1 MSFFVASDKIPIA
14 QKSISIPAANGVNY
28 NANQEIVLHINDNIK
43 FFQPE
48 QTYLEAKVKIKPP
61 SYGTGLTDAHP
72 TRLNL
77 DAETGFQSLIRTIRV
92 HSRQGVL
99 LEEID
104 NYNTMVAFKYDYE
117 TNDSLKNKRA
127 LTEGCGVENPFSRG
141 TFGSS
146 RSVGNEILQNQY
158 FKNASN
164 APDVALIS
172 ASVTADNFV
181 DCKVCIPLHTGIF
194 SNKSVF
200 PNMAVGGVTISILLE
215 DNRYCFRQVDGVN
228 RFRKTTLNP
237 LVSGRL
243 NAAGAAN
250 AVVSASFNTLFE
262 EKQNNQTLVASHCPF
277 VVGERVGIEF
287 ERLASGGFTSASVMR
302 FTNASGGAPTIRQIS
317 FSATNGMVLSMKSAS
332 VAITGSGIDASASTG
347 FLYSRSIEDASSY
360 DATYTVSDVNLIV
373 NEVSAGQSY
382 EASMMRKM
390 KEGGM
395 INYDFNSV
403 TCYKS
408 SLLSSDR
415 VANIRIPIENS
426 RCKSII
432 CSMLDSTPYTTKQVL
447 EAKDTYVI
455 QDVRNDFD
463 YNLHSTRC
471 NLEGISDSLT
481 EYQFLYD
488 GRLQPSRRVPCGKIS
503 SKTSIEAQPLI
514 ELDKALSQAGITGH
528 SMMKFNENFLIGR
541 ALALGDS
548 SYDARNKDFVL
559 QLNYN
564 ETTAPTKNK
573 LVCMFVFHIRRLE
586 IGADSVRVVV

>member
-1 MSFFVASDKIPIA
+1 MSYFVASDKIPIA

-28 NANQEIVLHINDNIK
+28 NANQEIVINIDENIK

-48 QTYLEAKVKIKPP
+48 QTYLEAKVKITPP
-61 SYGTGLTDAHP
+61 TYGTGLTSAHP

-77 DAETGFQSLIRTIRV
+77 DADIGFQSLIRTIRV
-92 HSRQGVL
+92 HNRQGVL

-127 LTEGCGVENPFSRG
+127 LTEGSGVENPFSRG

-146 RSVGNEILQNQY
+146 RSNGNEILQNQY

-164 APDVALIS
+164 APDVATVS
-172 ASVTADNFV
+172 ASVTAANFV
-181 DCKVCIPLHTGIF
+181 EAKVCIPLHTGIF

-200 PNMAVGGVTISILLE
+200 PNMAVGGLTVTLLLE
-215 DNRYCFRQVDGVN
+215 DNRYCFRQVEGVN

-237 LVSGRL
+237 VLAGRL
-243 NAAGAAN
+243 DAAGAFSGT
-250 AVVSASFNTLFE
+250 VSGSFNTLYE
-262 EKQNNQTLVASHCPF
+262 ETVNNQVLVGAHCPF

-287 ERLASGGFTSASVMR
+287 ERLTSAGFTSASVMR

-317 FSATNGMVLSMKSAS
+317 FNSTRGMELAMKSAS
-332 VAITGSGIDASASTG
+332 VSVTGSGIDTSASVG
-347 FLYSRSIEDASSY
+347 YLYSRSVEDASSY
-360 DATYTVSDVNLIV
+360 DATYQVSDVNLIV
-373 NEVSAGQSY
+373 NEVSAGSSY

-408 SLLSSDR
+408 SLLSTDR

-432 CSMLDSTPYTTKQVL
+432 VSMLDSTPYTTKQVL
-447 EAKDTYVI
+447 ACEDTYRI
-455 QDVRNDFD
+455 QTDRNDYD
-463 YNLHSTRC
+463 YHLHSCRP
-471 NLEGISDSLT
+471 NLDGISDNLT

-488 GRLQPSRRVPCGKIS
+488 GRLQPSRRVPCSKIS

-528 SMMKFNENFLIGR
+528 SMMKFNDNFLIGR

-564 ETTAPTKNK
+564 ETDAPTKNK
-573 LVCMFVFHIRRLE
+573 LVCFYVFHIRRLE
-586 IGADSVRVVV
+586 ISADAVRVVV

>member
-1 MSFFVASDKIPIA
+1 MSYFVASDKIPIA

-28 NANQEIVLHINDNIK
+28 NANQEIVIHVDENIK

-61 SYGTGLTDAHP
+61 TYGTGLTDPHP

-77 DAETGFQSLIRTIRV
+77 DADIGFQSLIRTIRI
-92 HSRQGVL
+92 HNRQGVL

-127 LTEGCGVENPFSRG
+127 LTEGSGVENPFSRG

-146 RSVGNEILQNQY
+146 RTGGNEILQNQY

-164 APDVALIS
+164 APDVATIS
-172 ASVTADNFV
+172 ASVTAANFV
-181 DCKVCIPLHTGIF
+181 ECKVCIPLHTGIF

-200 PNMAVGGVTISILLE
+200 PNMAVGGLTISLLLE
-215 DNRYCFRQVDGVN
+215 DNRYCFRQVEGVN
-228 RFRKTTLNP
+228 RFRRTTLNP
-237 LVSGRL
+237 LAGGRID
-243 NAAGAAN
+243 AAGSLSAN
-250 AVVSASFNTLFE
+250 INGSFNTLYE
-262 EKQNNQTLVASHCPF
+262 EAQNNQTLFAQHCPF

-287 ERLASGGFTSASVMR
+287 ERLSPTFASASVMR
-302 FTNASGGAPTIRQIS
+302 FLNASGGAPTIRQIA
-317 FSATNGMVLSMKSAS
+317 FSATRGMELSMKSAS
-332 VAITGSGIDASASTG
+332 VQIVGSGIDTSASTG
-347 FLYSRSIEDASSY
+347 FLYSRSVEDATSY

-373 NEVSAGQSY
+373 NEVSAGGGY

-432 CSMLDSTPYTTKQVL
+432 VSMLDSTPYTTKQVI
-447 EAKDTYVI
+447 EGKDTYRI
-455 QDVRNDFD
+455 QSDRNNFD
-463 YNLHSTRC
+463 YTLHSTRP
-471 NLEGISDSLT
+471 NLEGISDHLT

-488 GRLQPSRRVPCGKIS
+488 GRLQPSRRVPCSKIS
-503 SKTSIEAQPLI
+503 SKSGIEAQPLI
-514 ELDKALSQAGITGH
+514 ELDKSLSQAGITGH
-528 SMMKFNENFLIGR
+528 SMMKFNDNFLIGR

-573 LVCMFVFHIRRLE
+573 LVCMYVFHIRRLE
-586 IGADSVRVVV
+586 ISADAVRVVV